1 MSSEMNHRQQS
12 VAAPARR
19 ITRLWLIPVILIFA
33 AAAIG
38 VWLYTSMR
46 VFDVVPDAVFRS
58 RQLKN
63 DELKTVARRHRIRTL
78 INLRGSHLEEP
89 WMQQQLAVCAELGI
103 RHETVTVRMTEWPAR
118 HQVRRLVELLETA
131 TPPILIHCL
140 RGVDRSGWASAVA
153 QLTNGVPLEE
163 ALIQLSPRY
172 GHVCDRESC
181 PLHLFFT
188 SYQNHLRLR
197 AVPEGADAFRNW
209 VLLDYCPDPYN
220 ARLTLLSE
228 LPTRAAPRQAVRAA
242 VRVANRG
249 PVAWRMT
256 DLETTGVRLGAR
268 VIGPYDSPPADAIDI
283 LRTPEG
289 PAVDVARSGLE
300 FGVMSPGAER
310 DFELRFHAPAEPG
323 WYVLQIDMVDEL
335 VHWFSDLGY
344 PGILH
349 ELLVEDEEA
358 SS

>member
-1 MSSEMNHRQQS
+1 
-12 VAAPARR
+12 
-19 ITRLWLIPVILIFA
+19 
-33 AAAIG
+33 
-38 VWLYTSMR
+38 
-46 VFDVVPDAVFRS
+46 
-58 RQLKN
+58 
-63 DELKTVARRHRIRTL
+63 L
-78 INLRGSHLEEP
+78 INLRGQHLDKQ
-89 WMQQQLAVCAELGI
+89 WMQDQLDISTKLGI
-103 RHETVTVRMTEWPAR
+103 RHETVTIKTDEWPAR
-118 HQVRRLVELLETA
+118 HRVRKLVKLLDTA
-131 TPPILIHCL
+131 PAPILIHCV
-140 RGVDRSGWASAVA
+140 RGVDRAGWASTVA
-153 QLTNGVPLEE
+153 LLMTDVPLED

-172 GHVCDRESC
+172 GHVCDPSSC
-181 PLHLFFT
+181 PLHMFFN

-197 AVPEGADAFRNW
+197 ARPEGGDAFRDW
-209 VLLDYCPDPYN
+209 VVLDYCPEPYN
-220 ARLTLLSE
+220 ARLSLLSD
-228 LPTRAAPRQAVRAA
+228 LPERVAPRTPMRTS
-242 VRVANRG
+242 VRVVNRG

-268 VIGPYDSPPADAIDI
+268 VIGPYDRPPADAIDI

-300 FGVMSPGAER
+300 FGVMSPAAAR

-349 ELLVEDEEA
+349 ELLVEDDEG